1 MTRELRLFTKNI
13 SRRKSERICM
23 AGEACPVPVS
33 ENPFQRGEGPVNGG
47 GNYDPLKVPCASLSK
62 SRPYAGN
69 PEDPCVPRGGNN
81 RRVRT
86 IRREGRPQM
95 RSEPSETV
103 RRSPQTSGEDT
114 VRPPWRHGEVARNR
128 GPPPAIGRSR
138 KATEV
143 SVIPCRLI
151 GDLHEG
157 PTRALLSPPG
167 SR

>member
-1 MTRELRLFTKNI
+1 MTLLRFHTRALIKIGHLRGTP
-13 SRRKSERICM
+13 RIP
-23 AGEACPVPVS
+23 AY
-33 ENPFQRGEGPVNGG
+33 R
-47 GNYDPLKVPCASLSK
+47 D
-62 SRPYAGN
+62 R
-69 PEDPCVPRGGNN
+69 GNN

-86 IRREGRPQM
+86 IRREGRSRK

-103 RRSPQTSGEDT
+103 RRSPQSSGEDT

-128 GPPPAIGRSR
+128 GPPPSDRRSR